1 MIIGD
6 GNGEHPTQALLDI
19 YTIHKELGIE
29 LSFTTRPPLV
39 ITFLGDL
46 KNGRTVHSLTR
57 LLAMYPNIK
66 FIYVAP
72 SILSMPTEI
81 IEELNAMGMEQIV
94 TMTLEE
100 AIPLTDVLYVTRIQK
115 ERYFRF
121 FYRFFS
127 WNFFF

>member
-1 MIIGD
+1 M
-6 GNGEHPTQALLDI
+6 
-19 YTIHKELGIE
+19 
-29 LSFTTRPPLV
+29 SFTTRPPLV

-81 IEELNAMGMEQIV
+81 IEELNGMGMEQIV

-121 FYRFFS
+121 FTAFFPGIL
-127 WNFFF
+127 FFLIFLTSDVT

>member
-1 MIIGD
+1 
-6 GNGEHPTQALLDI
+6 
-19 YTIHKELGIE
+19 
-29 LSFTTRPPLV
+29 
-39 ITFLGDL
+39 
-46 KNGRTVHSLTR
+46 
-57 LLAMYPNIK
+57 MYPNIK

-121 FYRFFS
+121 FTAFFPGVLFFWLFDYRRNFS
-127 WNFFF
+127 FLPFIMIPLPSTVRVIENQFEN